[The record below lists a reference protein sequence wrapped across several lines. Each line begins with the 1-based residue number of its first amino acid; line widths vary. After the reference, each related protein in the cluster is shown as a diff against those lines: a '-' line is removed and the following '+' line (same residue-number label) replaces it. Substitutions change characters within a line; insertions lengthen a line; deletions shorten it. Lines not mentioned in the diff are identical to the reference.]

1 MMLLFRWVMLMSLLT
16 CAGLFVVYAFTGQ
29 QKFKKI
35 GLAALKITLGVAFVF
50 FTILILQ
57 RI

>member
-1 MMLLFRWVMLMSLLT
+1 MLLFRWVMLMSLLA
-16 CAGLFVVYAFTGQ
+16 CAGLFVFYALTGQ
-29 QKFKKI
+29 QKYKKT
-35 GLAALKITLGVAFVF
+35 GLTTLKITLGIAFIF

>member
-1 MMLLFRWVMLMSLLT
+1 MLLFRWVMLMLLLT

-29 QKFKKI
+29 QKYKKI
-35 GLAALKITLGVAFVF
+35 GLTALKITLGIAFVF
-50 FTILILQ
+50 FAILILQ

>member
-1 MMLLFRWVMLMSLLT
+1 MLLFRWVMLMSLLT
-16 CAGLFVVYAFTGQ
+16 CAGLFVVYALTGQ
-29 QKFKKI
+29 QKYKKS

-50 FTILILQ
+50 FIILILQ

>member
-1 MMLLFRWVMLMSLLT
+1 MLLFRWVMLISLLV

-29 QKFKKI
+29 EKYKKI
-35 GLAALKITLGVAFVF
+35 GLAALKLTLGTAFVF
-50 FTILILQ
+50 FLILIAQ

>member
-1 MMLLFRWVMLMSLLT
+1 MLLFRWVMLLSLLS
-16 CAGLFVVYAFTGQ
+16 CAGLFVFYAFTGH
-29 QKFKKI
+29 QKYKKI
-35 GLAALKITLGVAFVF
+35 GLIALKITLLVAFVF

>member
-1 MMLLFRWVMLMSLLT
+1 MLLLRWLMLISLLA

-29 QKFKKI
+29 QKYKKI
-35 GLAALKITLGVAFVF
+35 GLTALKITLGIAFVF
-50 FTILILQ
+50 FAVLILQ

>member
-1 MMLLFRWVMLMSLLT
+1 MLLFRWVMLISLLV
-16 CAGLFVVYAFTGQ
+16 CVALFVVYAFTGQ
-29 QKFKKI
+29 QKYKKI
-35 GLAALKITLGVAFVF
+35 GLNALKITLSIAFVF

>member
-1 MMLLFRWVMLMSLLT
+1 MLLFRWVMLMSLLT

-29 QKFKKI
+29 QKYKKI
-35 GLAALKITLGVAFVF
+35 GLTALKTTLGVAFVF
-50 FTILILQ
+50 FMILILQ

>member
-1 MMLLFRWVMLMSLLT
+1 MLLFRWVMLISLLT

-29 QKFKKI
+29 QKYKKI

-50 FTILILQ
+50 FMILILQ